1 MAKHEPDEP
10 SDSGQDPTEKLR
22 AQLQER
28 LKASGGFRFTRWILP
43 ATAVILLAFGFGSG
57 GAGLVEIEP
66 GEVAVIYNTTGISL
80 FGAERRV
87 IREQGTVSYFPWFQ
101 RVETLD
107 IRPQILTM
115 EGEGEDTKLA
125 ESKVGT
131 KNPEGHP
138 SNHVKRLTVRA
149 NDGSNFWFGK
159 LEIHYQLDP
168 AKADIILE
176 THGRGDAYKTNAVL
190 THSREVLRDEF
201 GRYTFLQAAD
211 PSTYS
216 KATSLS
222 KNTLNARLKPTGIE
236 ISQILTPKPSFDQK
250 VETAIKDRQTAE
262 QAVLVN
268 AKQRERLVKEKDRK
282 IQEIRET
289 KNAEFQTLVADL
301 AAKQQQAQNELVA
314 VQREADKYSI
324 GRIAEAKAIHIEK
337 VTRAAASADAAR
349 ERAQG
354 LAAKINAVGAAGP
367 DVLNLEIARNVF
379 PQLEKLSAIP
389 FARPVSTSL
398 DVHNFPATKGGG
410 DK

>member
-1 MAKHEPDEP
+1 MADDKDPGGGD
-10 SDSGQDPTEKLR
+10 DPTDKLR
-22 AQLQER
+22 QQLEER
-28 LKASGGFRFTRWILP
+28 LKQTKGFRVSRWILP
-43 ATAVILLAFGFGSG
+43 AVALLVVFFGLGSG

-66 GEVAVIYNTTGISL
+66 GEVAVIYNTTGLSL

-115 EGEGEDTKLA
+115 EGDREPS
-125 ESKVGT
+125 ESKSDEPRAPNKVR
-131 KNPEGHP
+131 
-138 SNHVKRLTVRA
+138 RLTVRA

-159 LEIHYQLDP
+159 LEIHYQLD
-168 AKADIILE
+168 ASKADVIIE
-176 THGRGDAYKTNAVL
+176 THGSGDAYKSRSVL

-201 GRYTFLQAAD
+201 GRYSFLQAAD

-222 KNTLNARLKPTGIE
+222 KVTLNTRLKPTGIE

-268 AKQRERLVKEKDRK
+268 AKQRERLGKEKDRK

-289 KNAEFQTLVADL
+289 KNAEFQTLLADL
-301 AAKQQQAQNELVA
+301 AAQQQQAQNKLVS

-324 GRIAEAKAIHIEK
+324 GRVAEAKAVHAEK
-337 VTRAAASADAAR
+337 TTRAAAAADAAR

-354 LAAKINAVGAAGP
+354 LAAKINSVGAAGP

-379 PQLEKLSAIP
+379 PQLEKISAVP
-389 FARPVSTSL
+389 FARPVSTAL
-398 DVHNFPATKGGG
+398 DVRQVPAVRGE
-410 DK
+410 

>member
-1 MAKHEPDEP
+1 MAGDNDPRGGD
-10 SDSGQDPTEKLR
+10 DPTDKLR
-22 AQLQER
+22 QQLEER
-28 LKASGGFRFTRWILP
+28 LKQSKGFRFSRWILP
-43 ATAVILLAFGFGSG
+43 VLALLVVMFGLGSG

-66 GEVAVIYNTTGISL
+66 GEVAVIYNTTGLSL

-87 IREQGTVSYFPWFQ
+87 IREQGTVSYVPWFQ

-115 EGEGEDTKLA
+115 EGDRDPGDDKSGEGRA
-125 ESKVGT
+125 PNKVR
-131 KNPEGHP
+131 
-138 SNHVKRLTVRA
+138 RLTVRA

-168 AKADIILE
+168 AKADVIIE
-176 THGRGDAYKTNAVL
+176 THGSGDAYKSRAVL
-190 THSREVLRDEF
+190 THSREILRDEF
-201 GRYTFLQAAD
+201 GRYSFLQAAD

-282 IQEIRET
+282 IQEIRES
-289 KNAEFQTLVADL
+289 KNAEFQTLLAEL
-301 AAKQQQAQNELVA
+301 AAQQQQAQNQLVS

-324 GRIAEAKAIHIEK
+324 GRVAEGKAVHAEK
-337 VTRAAASADAAR
+337 TTRAAAAAEAAR

-354 LAAKINAVGAAGP
+354 LAAKINSVGAAGP
-367 DVLNLEIARNVF
+367 DVLNLEIAKSVF
-379 PQLEKLSAIP
+379 PQLEKISAVP
-389 FARPVSTSL
+389 FARPVSTAL
-398 DVHNFPATKGGG
+398 DVRQVPAVKGE
-410 DK
+410 